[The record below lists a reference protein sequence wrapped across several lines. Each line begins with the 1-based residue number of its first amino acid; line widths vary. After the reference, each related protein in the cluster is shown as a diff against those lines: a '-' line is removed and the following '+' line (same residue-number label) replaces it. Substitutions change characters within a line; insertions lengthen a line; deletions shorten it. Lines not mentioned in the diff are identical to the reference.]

1 MHRILDG
8 ADHEQACP
16 ECGQLASD
24 PVDEPTTE
32 IVVDT
37 REAVEQDFATLKPSS
52 TKELVKEQ
60 GPGLDGGSDSEHGDL
75 A

>member
-1 MHRILDG
+1 MFHQDMLTSRR
-8 ADHEQACP
+8 
-16 ECGQLASD
+16 QLASD